1 MRAPSIKRLMA
12 FFPNVAPI
20 ELNAV
25 KRAIQFAAD
34 ATTVDAA
41 LEVANK
47 ALEGFG
53 VEAVNE
59 DPNGRRRTP
68 RGNVMYYGSI
78 GLLYVNTG
86 DSYNATI
93 LYDTRRETFILS
105 TLGDV
110 VERAPRRF
118 A

>member
-1 MRAPSIKRLMA
+1 MHAPSIKRLMA

-53 VEAVNE
+53 VEAVN
-59 DPNGRRRTP
+59 DNKRSR
-68 RGNVMYYGSI
+68 YYGSI

-93 LYDTRRETFILS
+93 LYDTRRERFILA

-110 VERAPRRF
+110 VERSPRRF